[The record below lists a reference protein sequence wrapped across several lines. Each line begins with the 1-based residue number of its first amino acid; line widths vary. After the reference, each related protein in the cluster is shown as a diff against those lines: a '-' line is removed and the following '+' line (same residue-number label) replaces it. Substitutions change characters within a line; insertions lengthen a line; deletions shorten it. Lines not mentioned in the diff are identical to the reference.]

1 MEMITF
7 GNLPRIIL
15 FNSFMSGSHLVK
27 GGGQLSSKWTLGMFK
42 YCRFPNNYDK
52 SMPLLAYLFERRIHF
67 MVIGTGLL

>member
-1 MEMITF
+1 
-7 GNLPRIIL
+7 
-15 FNSFMSGSHLVK
+15 MSGSHLVK